1 MSAGCSWPCTLQPC
15 SAEGPIGEGV
25 AIASEGAASCIRPT
39 RRGGEGALDAMHGLS
54 MLQAWCCAYCAPAVG
69 GRRDR
74 DQRHSWRWG
83 KQDSVADG
91 HVEAVRAE
99 RGGVVEGRGVAWGS
113 PGHTSVDHLPDK
125 RSVGW
130 LHTRRVAHRRDDGRR
145 RRSEV
150 LLDVRDGRLARLQH
164 PTCNTR

>member
-1 MSAGCSWPCTLQPC
+1 MRGCARRNAYVEHVTSMVLRLLCT
-15 SAEGPIGEGV
+15 
-25 AIASEGAASCIRPT
+25 
-39 RRGGEGALDAMHGLS
+39 
-54 MLQAWCCAYCAPAVG
+54 CCGRSQRSRSKAQLEVG
-69 GRRDR
+69 QYDT
-74 DQRHSWRWG
+74 
-83 KQDSVADG
+83 VADG
-91 HVEAVRAE
+91 HADAVRVE
-99 RGGVVEGRGVAWGS
+99 RGGGVEGRGVSWGS
-113 PGHTSVDHLPDK
+113 PGHTSVDHLSDK